1 MPFGEIKSTQLFC
14 SLPSMSPKDLRFSD
28 VVLSGGTGRSGT
40 TIIGKLLSRHSEV
53 GLSRPSEIKMLTS
66 GNGLLDLHLR
76 RRVGRYRRLIV
87 NDRLHLARFK
97 SRLFDDW
104 WERDPKVGEIAGLI
118 QGIELD
124 ELHAIYETLRD
135 EWKQSRSTAPAN
147 FFRTFVDIQ
156 KQVSGKKMWIDT
168 TPINLFRSKE
178 IAEFLPGAKFI
189 HMVRDGRD
197 VIASVVRE
205 HWGPKTYDEGLV
217 WYRRRMKRNLIN
229 SNWLGNR
236 VLTLSLEN
244 LVIDKRIES
253 FSRILEFLQI
263 QNESKIQSYFDS
275 VVKPE
280 NVSRGR
286 WRDEVEDVKRFN
298 DRYFE
303 IVAELKAIDASVPL
317 SS

>member
-1 MPFGEIKSTQLFC
+1 
-14 SLPSMSPKDLRFSD
+14 
-28 VVLSGGTGRSGT
+28 
-40 TIIGKLLSRHSEV
+40 
-53 GLSRPSEIKMLTS
+53 
-66 GNGLLDLHLR
+66 
-76 RRVGRYRRLIV
+76 
-87 NDRLHLARFK
+87 
-97 SRLFDDW
+97 
-104 WERDPKVGEIAGLI
+104 
-118 QGIELD
+118 
-124 ELHAIYETLRD
+124 
-135 EWKQSRSTAPAN
+135 
-147 FFRTFVDIQ
+147 
-156 KQVSGKKMWIDT
+156 MWIDT
-168 TPINLFRSKE
+168 TPINLFRSRE
-178 IAEFLPGAKFI
+178 IADFLPGAKFI

-244 LVIDKRIES
+244 LVIDQRLES

-263 QNESKIQSYFDS
+263 QNESKIQSYFDT

-303 IVAELKAIDASVPL
+303 IVAELKAIDARVPL

>member
-1 MPFGEIKSTQLFC
+1 MNRTGE
-14 SLPSMSPKDLRFSD
+14 RFSD
-28 VVLSGGTGRSGT
+28 VILSGGTGRSGT

-97 SRLFDDW
+97 SRLFNDW

-118 QGIELD
+118 QGIELN
-124 ELHAIYETLRD
+124 ELQAIYETLRID
-135 EWKQSRSTAPAN
+135 WKKSRDIAPAN
-147 FFRTFVDIQ
+147 FFRSFVDIQ
-156 KQVSGKKMWIDT
+156 KEVSGKKMWIDT

-178 IAEFLPGAKFI
+178 IAAFLPGTRFI

-205 HWGPKTYDEGLV
+205 RWGPKNYEEGLV

-229 SNWLGNR
+229 SKWLDDR
-236 VLTLSLEN
+236 VLTISLEN
-244 LVIDKRIES
+244 LVINQRLES
-253 FSRILEFLQI
+253 FSRILEFLEI
-263 QNESKIQSYFDS
+263 PNEKKIQAYFDS
-275 VVKPE
+275 KVLPE
-280 NVSRGR
+280 NVRRGR
-286 WRDEVEDVKRFN
+286 WRDEVEDVNRFN

-303 IVAELKAIDASVPL
+303 IVAELKAIDATVPL